1 MLESIQTSFRK
12 FKRDNGINT
21 NRMFNRSHV
30 QKLHN
35 KMENKTSSEVSFA
48 LRKIE
53 TKQFAFIEE
62 AFTKDS
68 QTSLNVKLRFSV
80 NKEMRMIDS
89 AAIVKF
95 IANENVFLLIEI
107 SCFFE
112 IKDTSWRNYITDDG
126 KISVPKGILRHL
138 AMHTVGTLRGV
149 LHAKTENTDFYKYFL
164 PPINVEAMISDD
176 LLLE

>member
-1 MLESIQTSFRK
+1 
-12 FKRDNGINT
+12 
-21 NRMFNRSHV
+21 
-30 QKLHN
+30 
-35 KMENKTSSEVSFA
+35 MENKTSSEVSFA

-126 KISVPKGILRHL
+126 KNL
-138 AMHTVGTLRGV
+138 
-149 LHAKTENTDFYKYFL
+149 
-164 PPINVEAMISDD
+164 
-176 LLLE
+176 